1 MHTYMRDD
9 CTCSRC
15 GSASSLQ
22 VFPEDLVKIN
32 CGDALCLCGVLFL
45 ARAPVCVRMDTAAV
59 VACQITEGFWLKP
72 LSKKHA

>member
-1 MHTYMRDD
+1 MMTVLVHKVLVLLLPYK
-9 CTCSRC
+9 
-15 GSASSLQ
+15 
-22 VFPEDLVKIN
+22 FPEDLVKIK
-32 CGDALCLCGVLFL
+32 CEDALCLCGVLFL